1 MRTIYADFNAMT
13 EAEHLCLTTRGS
25 QEDMRKFGIQIGDW
39 IWLSDGELI
48 VGAQVADD
56 PYYGV
61 VGIPDWETLVHL
73 DDEGNSDFG
82 RVWAELQGLLS
93 NKLRSTEQERRLFQL
108 LAVFD
113 QIAPSYVQDALP
125 MGAFSAQRAG
135 SLFRLGRLELAL
147 LEIEE
152 ARNKGFSE
160 PSSDRLYLHL
170 LSLIDLPHAIREAET
185 LASAPGV
192 SAIVLAECVNILAMH
207 ADGLPDVQFPPV
219 CQRILDWSVQFDQA
233 QGREDVLASTL
244 AQLQFNRGLILLRLG
259 DFEAARQALAMA
271 HTTNP
276 NIPEVRVTT
285 RLDAADPLIRELA
298 VRVRSRSAA

>member
-56 PYYGV
+56 LCYGV

-73 DDEGNSDFG
+73 DDECNSDFG
-82 RVWAELQGLLS
+82 RVWTELQGLLS
-93 NKLRSTEQERRLFQL
+93 NKLRSTEQERRIFQL
-108 LAVFD
+108 LVVLD
-113 QIAPSYVQDALP
+113 LIAPSYVQDVLP
-125 MGAFSAQRAG
+125 MGEFPARRAG

-152 ARNKGFSE
+152 ARNKGIAM
-160 PSSDRLYLHL
+160 PSGDRLYLHL
-170 LSLIDLPHAIREAET
+170 LGRLNLPRAIREAES

-192 SAIVLAECVNILAMH
+192 SAIVLGECVNILAIH
-207 ADGLPDVQFPPV
+207 ADGLPDAQFPTV
-219 CQRILDWSVQFDQA
+219 GQRILDWCVLFDQA
-233 QGREDVLASTL
+233 QGREDVLALTL

-271 HTTNP
+271 HTTDP
-276 NIPEVRVTT
+276 NIPEVGVTT